1 MCTFAQRL
9 PVNDNTEPKG
19 YMFGRTFLKKMP
31 TVLDLANG
39 GHPPAEGGENLL
51 QLYLI
56 LTVPSPSIFSIS
68 ENSAGEG
75 LIR

>member
-1 MCTFAQRL
+1 
-9 PVNDNTEPKG
+9 
-19 YMFGRTFLKKMP
+19 MFGRTFIKKSMP
-31 TVLDLANG
+31 TVFYHVNG
-39 GHPPAEGGENLL
+39 GHALAEGGKTL

-56 LTVPSPSIFSIS
+56 LTVPSPSIFSIW